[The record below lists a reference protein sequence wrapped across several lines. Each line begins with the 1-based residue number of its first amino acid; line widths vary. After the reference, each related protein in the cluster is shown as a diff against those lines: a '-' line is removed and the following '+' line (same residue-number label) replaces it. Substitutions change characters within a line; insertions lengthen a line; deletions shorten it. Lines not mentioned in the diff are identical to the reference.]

1 MQVNNKDLTPI
12 ISIFWKYY
20 DILEREERMLKIRD
34 SQEGNYAVKCLKAY
48 PFCQKKAAG
57 KVYKMVLKVAEKHRK
72 CSKF

>member
-72 CSKF
+72 CIKF

>member
-20 DILEREERMLKIRD
+20 DILEREERMLKIRY

>member
-72 CSKF
+72 CTKF

>member
-48 PFCQKKAAG
+48 PFCQKKAAE
-57 KVYKMVLKVAEKHRK
+57 KVYKMVLKVEEMHRK
-72 CSKF
+72 CIKF

>member
-12 ISIFWKYY
+12 ISNFWKYY

-57 KVYKMVLKVAEKHRK
+57 KVYKTVLKVEEMHRK
-72 CSKF
+72 CTKF

>member
-72 CSKF
+72 CAKF

>member
-57 KVYKMVLKVAEKHRK
+57 KVYKMVLKVAEKHRRCTK
-72 CSKF
+72 S

>member
-57 KVYKMVLKVAEKHRK
+57 KVYKMVLKVAEKHKK

>member
-12 ISIFWKYY
+12 IPNFWKYY

-34 SQEGNYAVKCLKAY
+34 SQEGNYAVKCLKTY
-48 PFCQKKAAG
+48 PFCPKKVAE

-72 CSKF
+72 CTKF